1 MEPDVAGYPLEEAK
15 RILEA
20 AGIGYDISLTRPTK
34 HFFPVDESCL
44 YVVRQTA
51 RAEGGFCLIVAA
63 KQRKEV
69 SDHGV
74 QDR

>member
-20 AGIGYDISLTRPTK
+20 AGAGYEVSLTRPTK

-44 YVVRQTA
+44 CVVRQTA
-51 RAEGGFCLIVAA
+51 RAEGGFSLIVAS

-74 QDR
+74 